1 MKAYSIVAFGEK
13 LEKRDVETPNP
24 VGREVLVKVR
34 AAGVCHSDIHI
45 WEGGYDLGHGRKLSL
60 TDRGVALPRT
70 LGHETVGEVVAMGPD
85 ADGVEIGRTYLVYPW
100 IGCGDCAS
108 CKEEAENYCTKSRN
122 IGVHCDGGYAEFV
135 SVPDGRY
142 LVDIGDLDPAQL
154 APFACS
160 GVTAYS
166 AINKLGPRIKRAPI
180 VLIGAGGLGLM
191 ALAILKALDSKGA
204 VIVDV
209 NPEKRAAALEAGAIA
224 AIDPAAPDAIAQ
236 IVAAV
241 GGAPEGVIDLVGAPA
256 TSQLGFDLIGK
267 GGALVMVGLYGG
279 VATFPLALIGV
290 KGVTIFG
297 NLVGNL
303 QETQQVVDLVRSGKL
318 APIPV
323 TRRPL
328 SEANEALLDL
338 RAGKAHGRFILCPD
352 PQH

>member
-13 LEKRDVETPNP
+13 MQAREVETPKP
-24 VGREVLVKVR
+24 MGREVLVKVR

-60 TDRGVALPRT
+60 TDRGVTLPHT

-85 ADGVEIGRTYLVYPW
+85 ASGVEIGKTYLVYPW
-100 IGCGDCAS
+100 IGCGDCSA
-108 CKEEAENYCTKSRN
+108 CKDEAENYCTKSRN
-122 IGVHCDGGYAEFV
+122 IGVHRDGGYAEYV

-142 LVDIGDLDPAQL
+142 LLDIGDLDAAAL

-160 GVTAYS
+160 GVTAFS
-166 AINKLGPRIKRAPI
+166 AVNKLGARIKRAPI

-191 ALAILKALDSKGA
+191 ALAVLKALDAKGA

-209 NPEKRAAALEAGAIA
+209 SPEKRAAALAAGALA
-224 AIDPAAPDAIAQ
+224 AIDPAAPDANAQ
-236 IVAAV
+236 IIASV

-279 VATFPLALIGV
+279 AATFPLALIAV

-303 QETQQVVDLVRSGKL
+303 EETRQVLALVRSGKL

-338 RAGKAHGRFILCPD
+338 RAGKVFGRTVLCPD
-352 PQH
+352 LP

>member
-1 MKAYSIVAFGEK
+1 MKAYSIVAFGENLQP
-13 LEKRDVETPNP
+13 LEVETPKP
-24 VGREVLVKVR
+24 LGREVLLKVR

-60 TDRGVALPRT
+60 TDRGVSLPRT
-70 LGHETVGEVVAMGPD
+70 LGHETVGDVVAMGPE
-85 ADGVEIGRTYLVYPW
+85 ASGVEIGKTYLVYPW
-100 IGCGDCAS
+100 IGCGECAVCQS
-108 CKEEAENYCTKSRN
+108 GAENYCTKSRN
-122 IGVHCDGGYAEFV
+122 IGVHRDGGYAEYV
-135 SVPDGRY
+135 NVPDGRY
-142 LVDIGDLDPAQL
+142 LVPIGDLDPAQL

-166 AINKLGPRIKRAPI
+166 AITKLGARINRAPI

-191 ALAILKALDSKGA
+191 ALAILKALGSKGA

-209 NPEKRAAALEAGAIA
+209 SPEKRAAALRAGAIA
-224 AIDPAAPDAIAQ
+224 AIDPAAPDANAQ
-236 IVAAV
+236 IIAAV

-256 TSQLGFDLIGK
+256 TSQMGFDLIGK

-290 KGVTIFG
+290 KGVTIYG

-303 QETQQVVDLVRSGKL
+303 EETRQVVELVRNGKL

-338 RAGKAHGRFILCPD
+338 RAGKVFGRAILCPD
-352 PQH
+352 H